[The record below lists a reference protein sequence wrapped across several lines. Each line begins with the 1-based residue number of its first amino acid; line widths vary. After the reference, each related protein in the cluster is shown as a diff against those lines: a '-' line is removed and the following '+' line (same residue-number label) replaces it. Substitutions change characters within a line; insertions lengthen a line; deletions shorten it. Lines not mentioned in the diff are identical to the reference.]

1 LRLYFGDPANP
12 IFREIVGVVEDVK
25 NFGLRNGSRNAI
37 YFPFAQVAVG
47 NMFVILETV
56 NAPETMAA
64 TVRRVIGE
72 IDPSL
77 AAGNVASMTSVVQQS
92 LGPERFN
99 ALLFSLFAALAFA
112 LAAVGLYGVVSYN
125 VNQRMQEMGVRI
137 ALGAAGTDIRR
148 LILLRIVALV
158 GVGIA
163 IGLVGVMALGRLVQ
177 GLLFGVGA
185 TDPAIFVTGAVLL
198 TAVAVLA
205 GAIPARRAARVDP
218 VSVLKA
224 Q

>member
-1 LRLYFGDPANP
+1 
-12 IFREIVGVVEDVK
+12 
-25 NFGLRNGSRNAI
+25 
-37 YFPFAQVAVG
+37 
-47 NMFVILETV
+47 
-56 NAPETMAA
+56 
-64 TVRRVIGE
+64 
-72 IDPSL
+72 
-77 AAGNVASMTSVVQQS
+77 
-92 LGPERFN
+92 
-99 ALLFSLFAALAFA
+99 
-112 LAAVGLYGVVSYN
+112 
-125 VNQRMQEMGVRI
+125 MQEMGVRI

>member
-1 LRLYFGDPANP
+1 
-12 IFREIVGVVEDVK
+12 
-25 NFGLRNGSRNAI
+25 
-37 YFPFAQVAVG
+37 
-47 NMFVILETV
+47 MT
-56 NAPETMAA
+56 APETMAA

-185 TDPAIFVTGAVLL
+185 TDPAIFLTGAALL